1 MWEGKVFAAADA
13 DADAADAAETDWKR
27 KVIPERGDLMILL
40 VIAGDITVMQAYI
53 IKYQHTSS
61 LSMQVN
67 SSTTVVS
74 TRMDQVKAAMIEEN
88 MVYL

>member
-1 MWEGKVFAAADA
+1 MTGNLFVW
-13 DADAADAAETDWKR
+13 TSLT
-27 KVIPERGDLMILL
+27 PLLSMILL

-53 IKYQHTSS
+53 IMYQQTSS

-67 SSTTVVS
+67 SSTTVVA